1 MSEPRSGRESE
12 NGVSGAEPGLEGRLR
27 RLDQILAALEADDLE
42 LERALALF
50 EEGVEHVRAAEK
62 ILAAAELR
70 VEELLGQGERTRPL
84 EGGEE

>member
-1 MSEPRSGRESE
+1 MSELRSGRESE
-12 NGVSGAEPGLEGRLR
+12 SGVFGGEPGLEDRFR
-27 RLDQILAALEADDLE
+27 RLDQILAALEDDDLE
-42 LERALALF
+42 LERALGLF
-50 EEGVEHVRAAEK
+50 EEGVEHVHAAEK